1 VLVFARQTKGK
12 VMTDSN
18 MKKFI
23 ALYLIPASV
32 MADWAKTDSE
42 IRKTAEQKN
51 ASRVGK
57 MDDR

>member
-1 VLVFARQTKGK
+1 
-12 VMTDSN
+12 MTDSN